1 MTADLSMQIL
11 VIILSTTLAIFL
23 VLAIVLIVK
32 LIQVANA
39 IKHITTKA
47 EEIVD
52 RAEEVS
58 EMFQRTAAPLA
69 VGRLLSNIAD
79 LLSRKG
85 KGDK

>member
-1 MTADLSMQIL
+1 MKIL
-11 VIILSTTLAIFL
+11 VIILSATLAIFL
-23 VLAIVLIVK
+23 VLAIVLVVK

-52 RAEEVS
+52 KAEEVT
-58 EMFQRTAAPLA
+58 EMFQKTAAPIA
-69 VGRLLSNIAD
+69 VGRFLSNISD